1 MSLIILQQTLTMLLL
16 MGAGV
21 VLTRIGILNDA
32 ASSALGKLLV
42 SCIIPCMTLN
52 SFMVP
57 MKEGGL
63 GLLGQSA
70 VLGIASLAIAMAVS
84 YIIFPRKAPEQ
95 DFGAAFSN
103 ASFVGIPLVS
113 ATVGGEAVFYIAPMI
128 SFLNILQWTYGEWLL
143 TGDSRKVQLKTVLLN
158 PVLIATVIGI
168 IFYAAQL
175 PVPGIV
181 GRSIEMLADTNTPLA
196 MLVLGSYLAKTLL
209 RSLVADARVW
219 IGSAVRLFVVPLA
232 MTLLIKLSGIG
243 GIVQCIC
250 CAGWSECGHLCPAVR
265 CRLWT
270 LGPSGLPFHAAVCSE
285 RSHRLSAVQ
294 PLGVKKGVLDGCL

>member
-243 GIVQCIC
+243 GSEMVQALFSASAAPVGANVAIF
-250 CAGWSECGHLCPAVR
+250 AQQCGADY
-265 CRLWT
+265 
-270 LGPSGLPFHAAVCSE
+270 G
-285 RSHRLSAVQ
+285 LSARLV
-294 PLGVKKGVLDGCL
+294 CLSTLLSALSVPIVFQLFSRLV